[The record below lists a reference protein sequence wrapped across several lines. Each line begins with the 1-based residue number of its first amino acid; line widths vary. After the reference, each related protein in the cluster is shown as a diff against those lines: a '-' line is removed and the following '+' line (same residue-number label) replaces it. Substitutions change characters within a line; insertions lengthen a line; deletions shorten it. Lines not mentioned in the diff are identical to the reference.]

1 MWLGKFTWKSE
12 MEYHGGRETREKT
25 KRGQSEGFQKF
36 DSKRNI
42 YLGSMKGSTEVTNIG
57 TIFKDN
63 DSHILRHLSTDSVL
77 LPKSSTFPGSHVD
90 RHPSYTEACRPG
102 SVGKHISLSTPVLS
116 LFNTEEKRRVKPFK
130 WVGPMPRPLRSH
142 CNI

>member
-36 DSKRNI
+36 DSKRSI

-63 DSHILRHLSTDSVL
+63 DSHILRHWSTDSVL

-90 RHPSYTEACRPG
+90 GHPSYTEVAGQALWASTYLSAPLCSLCSTQRKKG
-102 SVGKHISLSTPVLS
+102 ESSLSSGWALCQD
-116 LFNTEEKRRVKPFK
+116 L
-130 WVGPMPRPLRSH
+130 
-142 CNI
+142 